1 MLRLTNLSAPLDY
14 TEESLRLLI
23 RQKLKL
29 SPDQLLSFHLSRRS
43 IDARNKSDVHFVLSV
58 DLALKNEQAV
68 LRHSKNLQKISIHET
83 RSINSSGRRGL
94 PPLVV
99 GAGPAGLFAA
109 LTLAR
114 AGANPVLIER
124 GKPHPRSRIQC
135 PVWGRRSRR
144 VFGWKTDLRH

>member
-83 RSINSSGRRGL
+83 RSINSSG
-94 PPLVV
+94 
-99 GAGPAGLFAA
+99 
-109 LTLAR
+109 
-114 AGANPVLIER
+114 
-124 GKPHPRSRIQC
+124 
-135 PVWGRRSRR
+135 
-144 VFGWKTDLRH
+144 